1 MWQYTE
7 YGTIDGI
14 EDSVDLNLCYKD
26 YPSLIK
32 KYGYNGFAAGS

>member
-7 YGTIDGI
+7 CGQIDGV
-14 EDSVDLNLCYKD
+14 EGEVDLNFCYKD

-32 KYGYNGFAAGS
+32 QYGYNGFTAE